1 VQVIVIASR
10 KGGQGKSS
18 LARNLA
24 VASLMDGTATAI
36 IDADDQGTLVHW
48 RERRPHD
55 APTVLALG
63 SKSIKAALVDVE
75 GRGAG
80 LAIIDLPPHS
90 LPLVNSAIA
99 ESDFCI
105 VVTEPLVE
113 ALEQVGTTVRIIQA
127 LKKPG
132 GIVINKAPSRA
143 AALNLAR
150 SALAAFELPICP
162 QQLTSLIVHSYSAA
176 SGQVP
181 AETEPK
187 GKAATEIAVVWQWV
201 KGMTSNGTGSS
212 EISVARGSKE
222 TGGSTRTRARAA
234 AN

>member
-1 VQVIVIASR
+1 VQCIVIASR
-10 KGGQGKSS
+10 KGGCGKSQ

-24 VASLMDGTATAI
+24 VSALMEGVPTGI
-36 IDADDQGTLVHW
+36 IDADDQATLVHW

-55 APTVLALG
+55 SPTVLALG
-63 SKSIKAALVDVE
+63 SNSIGSALADLR

-99 ESDFCI
+99 EADYCI
-105 VVTEPLVE
+105 IVTEPLVE
-113 ALEQVGTTVRIIQA
+113 ALEQVGTTVRIVQA
-127 LKKPG
+127 LKKPA

-150 SALAAFELPICP
+150 SALAAFEIPICP

-176 SGQVP
+176 GGLVP
-181 AETEPK
+181 AESEPK
-187 GKAATEIAVVWQWV
+187 GKAATEIAAVWSWI
-201 KGMTSNGTGSS
+201 KGQMNDVTSAGKVSNIGGRQ
-212 EISVARGSKE
+212 EGRG
-222 TGGSTRTRARAA
+222 ARAGA
-234 AN
+234 RATA